1 MLAGVIRSGKKELRD
16 ERTGKENKAVFSVGS
31 WGRQGRARRE
41 GRVESLSGR
50 NATSGDPLE
59 NAIGKG
65 DLGSQISK
73 GGEDVSVWGGNLI
86 SLPRQTR

>member
-1 MLAGVIRSGKKELRD
+1 MNHRTRARCWIAGVYRAQQQSVR
-16 ERTGKENKAVFSVGS
+16 RT
-31 WGRQGRARRE
+31 RQGRARRE